1 MAESKDKVSL
11 GTILRWGGVLALIAL
26 FVAAI
31 LNEKS
36 GVAKGVHAP
45 PILGVDLQGNKVA
58 LHDFKGR
65 PAVVNF
71 WGTWCPPCRAE
82 LPEFVRAHRA
92 LGDKVDF
99 YGLACESPA
108 PQVQAMVQRLHI
120 DYNIVLPVPEVLQAY
135 KIKSFPTTFVIDPHG
150 TVVQTIHG
158 MTDSATLKKYLQPY
172 L

>member
-1 MAESKDKVSL
+1 MAENKKKTDL
-11 GTILRWGGVLALIAL
+11 WMILRWTGVLTLIAL
-26 FVAAI
+26 FAMAI

-45 PILGVDLQGNKVA
+45 PILGVDLQGQKVA

-82 LPEFVRAHRA
+82 LPEFVRAYEKVKA
-92 LGDKVDF
+92 DVDF
-99 YGLACESPA
+99 YGIASESPA
-108 PQVQAMVQRLHI
+108 PQVQEMAKRLHI
-120 DYNIVLPVPEVLQAY
+120 TYKLILPYDEVLQAY
-135 KIKSFPTTFVIDPHG
+135 KIRSFPTTFIIDPSG
-150 TVVQTIHG
+150 TIVRTHNG
-158 MTDSATLKKYLQPY
+158 MVDYRTLMKDLEPY

>member
-1 MAESKDKVSL
+1 MTHNTKPAW
-11 GTILRWGGVLALIAL
+11 GTILRWTGVLALIAL
-26 FVAAI
+26 FAAAI

-45 PILGVDLQGNKVA
+45 PILGADLQGKKVA
-58 LHDFKGR
+58 LYDFKGR

-82 LPEFVRAHRA
+82 LPEFVRAHRD

-99 YGLACESPA
+99 YGIACESPA
-108 PQVQAMVQRLHI
+108 PQVQAMAQKL
-120 DYNIVLPVPEVLQAY
+120 NIGYKLILPYDEVLQAY
-135 KIKSFPTTFVIDPHG
+135 KIRSFPTTFIIDPHG
-150 TVVQTIHG
+150 TIVRTHNG
-158 MTDSATLKKYLQPY
+158 MVDYATLKKDLQPY